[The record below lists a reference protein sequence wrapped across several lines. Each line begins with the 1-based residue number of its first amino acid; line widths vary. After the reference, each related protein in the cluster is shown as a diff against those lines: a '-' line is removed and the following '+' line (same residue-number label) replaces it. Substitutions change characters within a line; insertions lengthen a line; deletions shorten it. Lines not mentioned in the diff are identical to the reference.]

1 VNIGFGYSQPL
12 SSTTAAIIFELVD
25 KADLTWTSED
35 GFYSEMRA
43 PMLRVFDAL
52 GCSAIFSLLARG
64 SPHAPEPEDARE
76 VIRAIADT
84 LVDGGQ
90 KRAAVV
96 FAVEF
101 DEDPRFQSGSPADLD
116 RLIQMGWADNRM
128 RFSDR
133 RGQHP
138 YFIQEYNEVPLVFDL
153 TPPSA

>member
-1 VNIGFGYSQPL
+1 VNIGFGCSQPL
-12 SSTTAAIIFELVD
+12 SATSAEVISGLVE
-25 KADLTWTSED
+25 KADLIWTSED

-52 GCSAIFSLLARG
+52 GCSAIFSLLERE

-76 VIRAIADT
+76 VIRAIADA
-84 LVDGGQ
+84 LIDGGQ

-116 RLIQMGWADNRM
+116 RLIQTGWADNRM
-128 RFSDR
+128 RLGN
-133 RGQHP
+133 RGGVRP
-138 YFIQEYNEVPLVFDL
+138 FYIQEYSEVPLVFDL